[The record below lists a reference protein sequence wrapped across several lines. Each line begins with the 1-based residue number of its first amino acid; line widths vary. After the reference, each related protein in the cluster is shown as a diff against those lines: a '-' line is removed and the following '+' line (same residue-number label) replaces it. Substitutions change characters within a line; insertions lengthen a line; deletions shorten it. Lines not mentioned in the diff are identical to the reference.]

1 MARIRFKRRLRYL
14 AEVSAVL
21 VVYGILRAMPIDMA
35 SAVGGF
41 LGRTIGP
48 RLPMTNRA
56 RFNVRLA
63 MPELDDAAVER
74 IVVEM
79 WDNLGRLG
87 GEVPHAP
94 HLDPRDGSGRVEV
107 VGVERVE
114 EIKKAGAA
122 IVISAHLA
130 NWEVLAVAGY
140 RYNLGL
146 EIIYRAANNPYM
158 EWFIQSTRHGEML
171 QKGARGARTAIDVLK
186 RGKPL
191 AMLADQKLNDGI
203 PVQFFGRTAMTA
215 TSLVDFARKYN
226 APVFPAKIER
236 LKGARFRIT
245 MLPPMYF
252 EAGPDRHA
260 DLAAGMA
267 RVNAMIEGWVR
278 ENPGQWLWLHRRWPE
293 SPV

>member
-1 MARIRFKRRLRYL
+1 VRRIPLGRHVRYL
-14 AEVSAVL
+14 AEVSGVL
-21 VVYGILRAMPIDMA
+21 VVYGFFWAMPIDWA

-48 RLPMTNRA
+48 WLPMTKRA
-56 RFNVRLA
+56 RFNIRLA

-94 HLDPRDGSGRVEV
+94 HLDPRDGSGRVEI
-107 VGVERVE
+107 VGMEHVEGIR
-114 EIKKAGAA
+114 KAGAA

-130 NWEVLAVAGY
+130 NWEVMAVAAH
-140 RYNLGL
+140 RYGLGL
-146 EIIYRAANNPYM
+146 EVIYRAANNPYM
-158 EWFIQSTRHGEML
+158 EKFIQSTRHGEML
-171 QKGARGARTAIDVLK
+171 AKGARGARTAIDVLK
-186 RGKPL
+186 RGRPL

-203 PVQFFGRTAMTA
+203 PVPFFGRTAMTA
-215 TSLVDFARKYN
+215 TSLVDFARKYQ

-245 MLPPMYF
+245 LLPPMYF

-260 DLAAGMA
+260 DLAAGMT
-267 RVNAMIEGWVR
+267 RVNAMIETWVR
-278 ENPGQWLWLHRRWPE
+278 DRPGQWLWLHRRWPE
-293 SPV
+293 SPI